1 MFGCSAS
8 SLRLVGTAATRIS
21 HRAGVRRLEFE
32 VVFFL
37 PLLAFGGC
45 FVRVGSVLNIC
56 SQCFLLQ
63 SIVCNGRCIFQSRL
77 PAHLYS
83 LVVLPVRSYLC
94 HNHSVWLDI
103 DLTASVVR
111 FGSFVLRLCSILG
124 VSDALN
130 NFGRE
135 VGHGMFDRREMARL
149 C

>member
-1 MFGCSAS
+1 MFCTCGQRVKYLLTVLPSTINCMQRAMHFSVQIACTPVQPGC
-8 SLRLVGTAATRIS
+8 
-21 HRAGVRRLEFE
+21 
-32 VVFFL
+32 
-37 PLLAFGGC
+37 
-45 FVRVGSVLNIC
+45 
-56 SQCFLLQ
+56 
-63 SIVCNGRCIFQSRL
+63 
-77 PAHLYS
+77 
-83 LVVLPVRSYLC
+83 VLPVRSYLC